1 VWNEDESRVKQGGDK
16 MGTKGKQIISMDVA
30 ELLSDLNR
38 LYADEWLAA
47 YAYNYMGQ
55 VVTGRPAAKQ
65 LAALLLDTSK
75 DELEHQQELAERIAS
90 LGGKPLADFSKLVEA
105 SNEGYPAPPDNEKDF
120 EAIVRTVI
128 KAEHGAI
135 EAYNKMVQKTHGKD
149 SITYNLILQILSE
162 EVEHEDEFENL
173 LS

>member
-1 VWNEDESRVKQGGDK
+1 
-16 MGTKGKQIISMDVA
+16 MGTKGKQIIELNVN

-65 LAALLLDTSK
+65 LSALLLDTSK
-75 DELEHQQELAERIAS
+75 DELEHQQELAARIVS
-90 LGGKPLADFSKLVEA
+90 LGGKPLADVSKLDKA
-105 SNEGYPAPPDNEKDF
+105 GNDRYPAPPANEKDF
-120 EAIVRTVI
+120 EAIVKTVI
-128 KAEHGAI
+128 EAERGAI
-135 EAYNKMVQKTHGKD
+135 EVYNKLAQKTHGKD
-149 SITYNLILQILSE
+149 PITYNLIVHILGE

>member
-1 VWNEDESRVKQGGDK
+1 
-16 MGTKGKQIISMDVA
+16 MGSKGKHIIDLDVDD
-30 ELLSDLNR
+30 LLSDLNR

-65 LAALLLDTSK
+65 LSALLLDTSK

-90 LGGKPLADFSKLVEA
+90 LGGKPVIEISKLVET
-105 SNEGYPAPPDNEKDF
+105 SNDGYPIPPVNERDF

-135 EAYNKMVQKTHGKD
+135 EAYNRMAKKIHGKD
-149 SITYNLILQILSE
+149 PITYNLIIHILSE